1 MKSKTAQ
8 LSMTDDLNLTHTKFN
23 LETRAI
29 QNTARLVERP
39 RRGDGE
45 GERVQ
50 ERGVRLGEV
59 LEAGPARA
67 QEPADGVVQYRLLG
81 FEIYVSTSGTV

>member
-1 MKSKTAQ
+1 
-8 LSMTDDLNLTHTKFN
+8 MTDDLNLTHTKFN

-67 QEPADGVVQYRLLG
+67 QEPAEAPTPARAELSKYR
-81 FEIYVSTSGTV
+81 FPSEILILNYRY